1 MSNNDSDE
9 EDILNLVAKE
19 VKTTDNNSSFFQLF
33 DNPLRK
39 EFLTFDQVVAFFGRY
54 GSKWVRQQMAC
65 GNLPYRTYG
74 RDGILFYVPEVRQA
88 ILDGRLAPMRRNKS
102 HDQNEK
108 KEKGNILRSSS
119 SIQGAKTLK
128 ELREL
133 ARSQ

>member
-1 MSNNDSDE
+1 M
-9 EDILNLVAKE
+9 NLAKE
-19 VKTTDNNSSFFQLF
+19 VEVTKIVAEEQGSDNDVINPSLF

-39 EFLTFDQVVAFFGRY
+39 EFLTFQQMAAFFGRY
-54 GSKWVRQQMAC
+54 GPKWVRQQMAG

-74 RDGILFYVPEVRQA
+74 RDGVLFYVPEVRQA
-88 ILDGRLAPMRRNKS
+88 ILDGRLAPMRRNAK
-102 HDQNEK
+102 HDQSEK
-108 KEKGNILRSSS
+108 KEKRDNVRGNS